1 MSAGDIKMSR
11 DRKRKL
17 HPAYFMFLGFFLI
30 AVLLS
35 SCGREEMPVSTGRLE
50 ESGGRTWT
58 LDEHARVLSDLTAGE
73 TSLSVAE
80 LSDYAMDIALTYDA
94 ETNKLCYSLDMPLIP
109 SSDDAYLYLF
119 AAEIWEADADVL
131 LEEPVTRGRKDR
143 EWETFFPYRE
153 SYLFARFIPALKI
166 DDSFVQVGKSVYL
179 SNPEALAENQDD
191 YPELGSKKGILLD
204 PTMLATRELTELGAK
219 HAIYNIPLSHIM
231 GETADQTFPTITY
244 TYRGKNYLFNGAAI
258 NGYDGLFTYLSDIGM
273 SSTAVVLND
282 WNEEHLELIHPEAR
296 KQEDSAYYYM
306 FNTAEENGTRTLEA
320 VASFLAER
328 YSSGAHGMI
337 HSWVIAN
344 EINQNRVWNYMDTQ
358 DVVHYAE
365 TFEKSMR
372 IFYQAVKS
380 HYAGGRIYFSIDHA
394 WNSNEGDNRSFFNGR
409 DVLEAINGAAL
420 AHGNYDWGI
429 AIHPYPEPLTRV
441 NYWSQEYDKTRD
453 ATHLSVMNLNV
464 LTDLLSEEAFLDR
477 SGEVRSVKITELG
490 FSSGSGERLQAA
502 AFAYCYCIVEAN
514 PYVDAFLMN
523 RQTDA
528 PEEVK
533 VGLSF
538 GVYEYDHSAKYM
550 KDVFCNIDT
559 EQAGEYRDFMLKIL
573 GADSLEEALSWAAA
587 PDGGK

>member
-1 MSAGDIKMSR
+1 MSR

-17 HPAYFMFLGFFLI
+17 HPAYFLLLGSFLTMLI
-30 AVLLS
+30 LS
-35 SCGREEMPVSTGRLE
+35 SCGQGDMPVSADRVEKKDGQA
-50 ESGGRTWT
+50 WT
-58 LDEHARVLSDLTAGE
+58 LDEHAQVLADLTAGE
-73 TSLSVAE
+73 TSLSAAE

-94 ETNKLCYSLDMPLIP
+94 ETKKMSYSLDMPLIP
-109 SSDDAYLYLF
+109 ASDDAYLYLF
-119 AAEIWEADADVL
+119 AAQIWETDADAL
-131 LEEPVTRGRKDR
+131 LEEPVTRARKNR
-143 EWETFFPYRE
+143 AWQTFFPYRE
-153 SYLFARFIPALKI
+153 THLFARFIPALKI
-166 DDSFVQVGKSVYL
+166 DDNFVQVGKSIYL
-179 SNPEALAENQDD
+179 SNPEALAENQDE

-204 PTMLATRELTELGAK
+204 PTMLAAPELTELGVK

-231 GETADQTFPTITY
+231 GETTDQTFPTITY
-244 TYRGKNYLFNGAAI
+244 TYRGKNYQFNGAAI
-258 NGYDGLFTYLSDIGM
+258 NGYDGLFTYLSDMGM
-273 SSTAVVLND
+273 SATAVVLND

-296 KQEDSAYYYM
+296 KQESGAYYYM
-306 FNTAEENGTRTLEA
+306 FNTAEESGVRTLEA
-320 VASFLAER
+320 VASFLTER
-328 YSSGAHGMI
+328 YSSGAHGMV

-358 DVVHYAE
+358 DVVHYTE

-380 HYAGGRIYFSIDHA
+380 HYAGGRVYFSIDHA
-394 WNSNEGDNRSFFNGR
+394 WNSNEGDNRRFFNGR
-409 DVLEAINGAAL
+409 DVLESFNEAAL

-441 NYWSQEYDKTRD
+441 NFWSQAYDKTRN
-453 ATHLSVMNLNV
+453 ASHLSVMNLNV
-464 LTDLLSEEAFLDR
+464 LTDILSEEAFLER
-477 SGEVRSVKITELG
+477 SGEVRSITITELG

-533 VGLSF
+533 AGLSF

-550 KDVFCNIDT
+550 KDVFRYIDT
-559 EQAGEYRDFMLKIL
+559 DQAGEYRDFMLKIL

-587 PDGGK
+587 PDGGE

>member
-1 MSAGDIKMSR
+1 MSR

-17 HPAYFMFLGFFLI
+17 YPAYLLLLGFFLTAMI
-30 AVLLS
+30 LF
-35 SCGREEMPVSTGRLE
+35 SCGREEMPVSTERVDE
-50 ESGGRTWT
+50 KGGKTWT
-58 LDEHARVLSDLTAGE
+58 LDEHAQVLAELTAGE

-80 LSDYAMDIALTYDA
+80 LSDYAMDIALTYSA
-94 ETNKLCYSLDMPLIP
+94 ETKKLCYSLAMPLIP
-109 SSDDAYLYLF
+109 ASDDAYLYLF
-119 AAEIWEADADVL
+119 GAEIWETDEDAL
-131 LEEPVTRGRKDR
+131 LQEPVTRGRKDR

-153 SYLFARFIPALKI
+153 TYLFARFIPALKI
-166 DDSFVQVGKSVYL
+166 DGTFVQLGKSVYL

-204 PTMLATRELTELGAK
+204 PTMLATPELTELGIK

-258 NGYDGLFTYLSDIGM
+258 NGYDGLFTYLSDMGM
-273 SSTAVVLND
+273 SATAVVLND
-282 WNEEHLELIHPEAR
+282 WNEAHLELIHPEAR
-296 KQEDSAYYYM
+296 KQESSAYYYM
-306 FNTAEENGTRTLEA
+306 FNTAEETGARTLEA

-344 EINQNRVWNYMDTQ
+344 EINQNRIWNYMDTQ

-380 HYAGGRIYFSIDHA
+380 HYAGGRVYFSIDHA
-394 WNSNEGDNRSFFNGR
+394 WNSNEGDNRHFFNGR
-409 DVLEAINGAAL
+409 DVLEAFNGAAL

-441 NYWSQEYDKTRD
+441 NYWSQEYDKTRN
-453 ATHLSVMNLNV
+453 ASHLSVMNLNV
-464 LTDLLSEEAFLDR
+464 LTDLLSEDTFLDR
-477 SGEVRSVKITELG
+477 NGEVRSVTITELG

-533 VGLSF
+533 AGLSF

-550 KDVFCNIDT
+550 KDVFRCIDT
-559 EQAGEYRDFMLKIL
+559 DQAGEYTDFMLKIL
-573 GADSLEEALSWAAA
+573 GADSLEEALSWAAG
-587 PDGGK
+587 PGGGE